1 MAAAAEVRPFIQYLE
16 ILPPDFMAATVVTQ
30 DHSVVTGGKHPPR
43 RIGWLLLSPMLAWLT
58 VFVVAPAAILFV
70 YSFCQRDELGLIVY
84 DFTWT
89 NYTRIVDPIYFKIF
103 AWSLW
108 YAGLTTAI
116 CLLIGYPVAYYIA
129 RAPVGR
135 RSTYLLLLMIPF
147 WISFLLRT
155 YAWISLLKA
164 DGLVNA
170 TLQSMRLISV
180 PLDVLYTPVAVLIGL
195 VYTYLPFMI
204 LPIYTSAEKLDGSL
218 IEASMN
224 LGAGPWRTLAHVVI
238 PLTKPGIFAGIL
250 LVFVPSIGMFA
261 VNDLMGGGRVDMI
274 GNVIQ
279 NQFGQARDWP
289 FGAALGMTFLA
300 LFVVSFWFLHGRG
313 EVRR

>member
-1 MAAAAEVRPFIQYLE
+1 MLV
-16 ILPPDFMAATVVTQ
+16 
-30 DHSVVTGGKHPPR
+30 
-43 RIGWLLLSPMLAWLT
+43 WLG
-58 VFVVAPAAILFV
+58 VFVVAPTAILLV
-70 YSFCQRDELGLIVY
+70 YSFCQRDELGRIVY
-84 DFTWT
+84 EFTWT
-89 NYTRIVDPIYFKIF
+89 NYARVADPVYVKILL
-103 AWSLW
+103 WSLW

-129 RAPVGR
+129 RAPARR
-135 RSTYLLLLMIPF
+135 RSAFLLLLMIPF

-164 DGLVNA
+164 DGL
-170 TLQSMRLISV
+170 LSGLLEGLRLIPA
-180 PLDVLYTPVAVLIGL
+180 PLDILYTPAAVLIGL

-218 IEASMN
+218 IEASLD
-224 LGAGPWRTLAHVVI
+224 LGAGPWRTFAHVVI
-238 PLTKPGIFAGIL
+238 PLTRPGISAGIL

-261 VNDLMGGGRVDMI
+261 VNDLMGGGKVDMI

-289 FGAALGMTFLA
+289 FGAALGIVFLA
-300 LFVVSFWFLHGRG
+300 LFVVSFWFLHAAEGPQRG
-313 EVRR
+313 ARS